1 MLILFLFWKAKVKAS
16 GQFAAY
22 ASEIPKK
29 RKADHSK

>member
-22 ASEIPKK
+22 AREIPEK
-29 RKADHSK
+29 RKAAHPK